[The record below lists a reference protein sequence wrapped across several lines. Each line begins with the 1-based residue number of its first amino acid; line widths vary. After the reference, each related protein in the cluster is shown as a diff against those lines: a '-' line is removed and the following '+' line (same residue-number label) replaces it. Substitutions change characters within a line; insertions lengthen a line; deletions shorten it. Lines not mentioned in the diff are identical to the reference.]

1 MVKRIFGKRPILDIW
16 RRSDA
21 FIVKFEHISHL
32 LPIFLLLTF
41 KKELLAGN
49 VPKVIFNGLLMI
61 FMTVVLSNF

>member
-1 MVKRIFGKRPILDIW
+1 MKTLKNIDVIKKH
-16 RRSDA
+16 SDA

-32 LPIFLLLTF
+32 LPIFLLLTL